1 LTALPQPADQP
12 PDRWTVQAVLDWTTG
27 HLTRNGSSTP
37 RLDTEI
43 LLAQARDC
51 RRIELY
57 THYDTELTAEQRQ
70 VMRDLV
76 KRRAAAEPVAYL
88 VGFREFFGLNFQ
100 VTPQTL
106 IPRPDTE
113 TLVVEALDLARNLP
127 HPPQVLDLGT
137 GSGCIVVALATQQP
151 SAQLVAVDICNG
163 ALEVARRNAT
173 VHDVAGRI
181 DFRVG
186 DLFEPLESGR
196 RFDMIVSN
204 PPYVTHAE
212 LDELPA
218 DVRDHEPLQ
227 ALDGGDDGLDIVRR
241 IIDAAPNHLAA
252 DGTLLCEIS
261 PEQAQCVCQLV
272 ADNQSYLEPRIA
284 NDLAGRPRVI
294 IAPSA
299 D

>member
-1 LTALPQPADQP
+1 M
-12 PDRWTVQAVLDWTTG
+12 LDWTTG
-27 HLTRNGSSTP
+27 HLARNGSSTP

-57 THYDTELTAEQRQ
+57 THYNSELTAEQRQ

-88 VGFREFFGLNFQ
+88 VGYREFFGLNFQ
-100 VTPQTL
+100 VTPRTL

-113 TLVVEALDLARNLP
+113 TLVVELLDLVRNLP

-137 GSGCIVVALATQQP
+137 GSGCIAVTIATQQP
-151 SAQLVAVDICNG
+151 SAQLVAVDICNE

-173 VHDVAGRI
+173 VHDVADRI
-181 DFRVG
+181 DCRAG

-196 RFDMIVSN
+196 RFDIIVSN
-204 PPYVTHAE
+204 PPYVAHDE
-212 LDELPA
+212 LDHLPA
-218 DVRDHEPLQ
+218 DVRNHEPLR
-227 ALDGGDDGLDIVRR
+227 ALDGGGDGLDIVRR
-241 IIDAAPNHLAA
+241 IVDAAPNYLAPN
-252 DGTLLCEIS
+252 GTLLCEIS

-272 ADNQSYLEPRIA
+272 ADNQNYLDPRIA
-284 NDLAGRPRVI
+284 NDLAGQPRVI
-294 IAPSA
+294 VAPSA